1 MKRKRKLQDNQ
12 IEIYETEDGKI
23 KIGVLFFEE
32 NLWLTQK
39 LMAELFE
46 TKLLM

>member
-1 MKRKRKLQDNQ
+1 
-12 IEIYETEDGKI
+12 
-23 KIGVLFFEE
+23 LFENE

-46 TKLLM
+46 CGKDNISVHLKNIFES